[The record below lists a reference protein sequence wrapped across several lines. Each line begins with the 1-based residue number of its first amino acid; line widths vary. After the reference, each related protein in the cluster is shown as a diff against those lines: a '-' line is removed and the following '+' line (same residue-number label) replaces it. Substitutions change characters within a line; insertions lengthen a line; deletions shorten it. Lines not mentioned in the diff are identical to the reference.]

1 MTEADQTPQVL
12 EWDKLLE
19 LLAAHTRSTRGEACV
34 RSCALAADVE
44 DARRWQQET
53 VEMTMLQDSADP
65 MPTLAFPDVAEALK
79 RAGKGAVLESH
90 ELRDQ
95 ALVLAV
101 WEEVQRYLGRHAP
114 NAPALGSVAAA
125 LLSGPALGKL
135 KHTLDASID
144 PDGSI
149 RDSATPELRR
159 LTHHANDLKQQI
171 RDQLEHILRS
181 SRYADLL
188 QEQYFAQREGRYV
201 VPIKIDMQRRVA
213 GIVHDVSSSGA
224 TVFLEPRELVDLNNA
239 IKVADREVDREV
251 LRILRDLSS
260 RIAEQADVIL
270 MGMEALARLDAIAAR
285 AALGRQLR
293 AHPVALNGEGRIR
306 LKQARHPLLVLS
318 KQQVVANDIL
328 LDDQVHV
335 LVLSGPNTGGKT
347 VTLKIVGLF
356 ALMVRAGM
364 LLPCEPESEMAV
376 FPELFADIGDAQD
389 LARDL
394 SSFSAHMTH
403 MVRLLKGEH
412 GVGRALILLD
422 EPVTSTDP
430 SEGAALAEA
439 LLCRFADMGM
449 KVIVTTH
456 YRSLKALA
464 QTTPEFAN
472 ASVGFDL
479 ETLTPTYRLSMGV
492 PGGSSAIEIAG
503 RLGMDSAVLDAAR
516 QKLHTDDRR
525 VERLLVDLQ
534 AKQRQLTADLAQA
547 VQART
552 EAEAAAEEAKAR
564 LAKLEAT
571 EQEQR
576 KGIKKKLQEQFS
588 RARAEVQATLD
599 EVKREQK
606 LVKAKEAKERL
617 VRLEAEAQADLG
629 PHVEQIP
636 VEQLESGDQV
646 EIGGLGMTGKLLE
659 SPQGKKRVRVK
670 VGEGELLATV
680 ANLVGISREREAPQ
694 PAAPISRTP
703 LGGERSYHDE
713 TPAVVDV
720 RGQAVDE
727 AVDQVLAALDRAT
740 LEGAHSLR
748 IIHGHGT
755 GKLKSTLRTYLK
767 SSAYVAHLRAGER
780 HEGGDGVTIV
790 TIR

>member
-101 WEEVQRYLGRHAP
+101 WEEVQRYLGRHAT

-125 LLSGPALGKL
+125 LLSGPALRKL

-171 RDQLEHILRS
+171 RDQLEHIIRS

-293 AHPVALNGEGRIR
+293 AHPVALNGEGRVR

-606 LVKAKEAKERL
+606 LFKAKEAKERL

-636 VEQLESGDQV
+636 VEQLESGDEV

-694 PAAPISRTP
+694 PAAPISRTHR
-703 LGGERSYHDE
+703 GGERSYHDE

-740 LEGAHSLR
+740 LKGAHSLR

>member
-95 ALVLAV
+95 ASVLAV

-125 LLSGPALGKL
+125 LLSGPALRKL

-260 RIAEQADVIL
+260 RIAEQANVIL

-293 AHPVALNGEGRIR
+293 AHPVALNGEGRVR

-439 LLCRFADMGM
+439 LLCRFAGMGM

-492 PGGSSAIEIAG
+492 PGGSSAIDIAG

-534 AKQRQLTADLAQA
+534 AKRRQLTADLAQA
-547 VQART
+547 VHART

-694 PAAPISRTP
+694 PAAPIPRTP
-703 LGGERSYHDE
+703 LGGERSYHVE

-720 RGQAVDE
+720 RFGE
-727 AVDQVLAALDRAT
+727 KRTSLRAT
-740 LEGAHSLR
+740 AR
-748 IIHGHGT
+748 
-755 GKLKSTLRTYLK
+755 
-767 SSAYVAHLRAGER
+767 SAFDPSGREIAGR
-780 HEGGDGVTIV
+780 V
-790 TIR
+790 